1 MAQLTPSTGREV
13 SLDAPRFRVLRFF
26 FGLWVTAIA
35 AAMIVGATRLP
46 YEPFLGMSE
55 RSLAVGLLDPGGPAA
70 EAGLRVGDRILSVNG
85 RSTEGICGLT
95 FPLRSSRPGE
105 PIQLEVA
112 RDDGPAQAVTLV
124 PTTLPPAETSWNL
137 AQAVASLI
145 AIFVGSLTLLRRVRV
160 LTFVFFLICLALSL
174 LLFFPYVPPVPF
186 FWAIANVGK
195 LMLAALVPSLFLHFF
210 LLFPYERPVLR
221 KHPGL
226 TRLLYAPA
234 LLFFGVSL
242 SATIG
247 IWPDRIGGAMRDL
260 GEILPSAAFV
270 ASFVGSAILFVRAY
284 RKTSLPS
291 IRQKLRVA
299 LWGTIAALLPIVAVL
314 GIYSLYPGHPVPV
327 DRLAVLALVLLPVGF
342 AYAIVKHGVFD
353 IELIVKRSLVV
364 TGVSAVLVLLYFLS
378 YFLLRALLHTVT
390 ALSGTLVSVVSF
402 VFVIIIF
409 SPIRGHLQD
418 LVDRSVYPERFASRR
433 RLREFARNLP
443 RLSSEDEI
451 VRASLQSVAASLGV
465 ERGAYFPGTDPAA
478 GPSFSWGVTQRD
490 QQSMRLGTA
499 LRNPIFRRGE
509 ALLREEVEA
518 EIPYGYLPPDEIATL
533 SRLEACVVVPITTGS
548 RHFGIAVFGSRL
560 DGDSYGGSDLEI
572 LDSLA
577 TQTALAMENVQFQRE
592 LRTKEAMER
601 ELLVAQTLQRQLLPH
616 SPPEVPGI
624 QLMAATLPCQEVGGD
639 YFDYIATGSGRV
651 CLAVG
656 DVSGKGIPA
665 AILMANVQAL
675 FRAEARGEAEPD
687 QVLERMNRRLCEIE
701 RPDRFVS
708 FFCGL
713 FDPARGEL
721 RYSSAGHPPPFLVR
735 ACGAVHR
742 LDAAALLMGIDR
754 DVRYPLGVVR
764 LQSGDIVLCFTDGIP
779 DSLSNGSLLRE
790 DQLEE
795 MTRTLRHL
803 PADRLLERLL
813 DRLRQGPVLDDDT
826 TLLIL
831 KAL

>member
-1 MAQLTPSTGREV
+1 
-13 SLDAPRFRVLRFF
+13 
-26 FGLWVTAIA
+26 
-35 AAMIVGATRLP
+35 
-46 YEPFLGMSE
+46 MSE
-55 RSLAVGLLDPGGPAA
+55 RTLTVGLLDPGGPAA
-70 EAGLRVGDRILSVNG
+70 EAGLRVGDQIISVNG
-85 RSTEGICGLT
+85 RKAEGICGLT
-95 FPLRSSRPGE
+95 FPLRSGRPGE
-105 PIQLEVA
+105 PIRLVVQ
-112 RDDGPAQAVTLV
+112 RDGPPFAVDLI
-124 PTTLPPAETSWNL
+124 PTHLPPAETAWNL

-174 LLFFPYVPPVPF
+174 LLYFPYVPPIPF
-186 FWAIANVGK
+186 FWAVANVGK
-195 LMLAALVPSLFLHFF
+195 LFLTTLVPALFLHFF

-221 KHPGL
+221 RRPAL
-226 TRLLYAPA
+226 ARLLYAPS
-234 LLFFGVSL
+234 LVFFGVSL
-242 SATIG
+242 SSAIG
-247 IWPDRIGGAMRDL
+247 IWPDGISGTMRTL
-260 GEILPSAAFV
+260 GESLPAAGFV

-299 LWGTIAALLPIVAVL
+299 LWGTIAALLPIVAIL
-314 GIYSLYPGHPVPV
+314 ALYSLYPGHPVPV

-364 TGVSAVLVLLYFLS
+364 TSVTAVLVLLYFLS

-390 ALSGTLVSVVSF
+390 ALSGTLVSVVAF
-402 VFVIIIF
+402 VFVIVLF
-409 SPIRGHLQD
+409 SPIREHLQD

-443 RLSSEDEI
+443 RLSNEDEI
-451 VRASLQSVAASLGV
+451 IRASLHNVAACLGV
-465 ERGAYFPGTDPAA
+465 ERGAYFPGTDPSA
-478 GPSFSWGVTQRD
+478 GPSFGWGFPPRD
-490 QQSMRLGTA
+490 QQSMRLGSA

-509 ALLREEVEA
+509 PLLREEVEA
-518 EIPYGYLPPDEIATL
+518 EIPYGYLPADEIATL
-533 SRLEACVVVPITTGS
+533 SQLEACVLVPITTGG
-548 RHFGIAVFGSRL
+548 RQFGIAVFGKRL

-624 QLMAATLPCQEVGGD
+624 QLTAATLPCQEVGGD
-639 YFDYIATGSGRV
+639 YFDYVVTEGGRV

-675 FRAEARGEAEPD
+675 FRAEARDKAEPD

-713 FDPARGEL
+713 FDPLRGEL

-735 ACGAVHR
+735 AGGAVHR
-742 LDAAALLMGIDR
+742 LDAAALLMGIER
-754 DVRYPLGVVR
+754 DVHYPLGVVR
-764 LQSGDIVLCFTDGIP
+764 LQPGDLVLCFTDGIP
-779 DSLSNGSLLRE
+779 DSMSNGSLLRE

-795 MTRTLRHL
+795 MICALRHL
-803 PADRLLERLL
+803 SADRLLERLL

-831 KAL
+831 KAD